1 MNRRSYT
8 YIRISII
15 LTGILYSNGGFSQ
28 TVTNDFQTRYEF
40 KLHLEPLK
48 GLTLKLSPE
57 LRLNDS
63 FEVAR
68 YMLES
73 QLSITPLKG
82 LSLGG
87 SYRFVINPRSDKATE
102 YLHRFALYTSY
113 KKRINRFEPSLRIK
127 YTNYTEDLSLG
138 EFLRYRAKLEY
149 NIKSSKITPILSAEA
164 FHDISGK
171 QIYKMRYGLGAELK
185 INKHNSLSVKYML
198 DYYLKDYYNKH
209 ILKLGYTYKF

>member
-1 MNRRSYT
+1 MNRRSFT
-8 YIRISII
+8 YIRVSLI
-15 LTGILYSNGGFSQ
+15 LAGTLYSAGGFSQ

-48 GLTLKLSPE
+48 GLELKLSPE
-57 LRLNDS
+57 LRLDES
-63 FEVAR
+63 FELAR

-73 QLSITPLKG
+73 QLSYSPLKG

-87 SYRFVINPRSDKATE
+87 SYRFVINPRSEKATE

-113 KKRINRFEPSLRIK
+113 KKRIKRFEPSLRIK

-149 NIKSSKITPILSAEA
+149 NIKNSKITPLLSAEA
-164 FHDISGK
+164 FQDITGN
-171 QIYKMRYGLGAELK
+171 QIYKMRYGFGAEYK
-185 INKHNSLSVKYML
+185 ISKHSSLAVKYLM
-198 DYYLKDYYNKH
+198 DYYLGDYYNKH
-209 ILKLGYTYKF
+209 IFKLGYTYKF